1 MRLVIQRV
9 KKASVKVDGKI
20 VGQVGQGLVVFLG
33 VGKKDKKIKNEKLKM
48 KNFAEKIINLRIF
61 EAKNSYFDK
70 SLLDIAGEVLVV
82 PQFTLY
88 ADTSKGRRPYFGSAA
103 KPKIAKPL
111 FEKFVEILKEKG
123 VKVEKGQFGAKM
135 EVELINDGPV
145 TIILDSNA
153 VKKNG

>member
-1 MRLVIQRV
+1 MKLVIQRV
-9 KKASVKVDGKI
+9 KKASVKVNNKI
-20 VGQVGQGLVVFLG
+20 IGRIDQGLVVLLG
-33 VGKKDKKIKNEKLKM
+33 IVEKD
-48 KNFAEKIINLRIF
+48 AEKEVRILVDKLSQLRLF
-61 EAKNSYFDK
+61 VNKENKFDK

-145 TIILDSNA
+145 TIILES
-153 VKKNG
+153 

>member
-1 MRLVIQRV
+1 MRAVIQRV
-9 KKASVKVDGKI
+9 KKASVKVNNKI
-20 VGQVGQGLVVFLG
+20 IGRIDQGLVVLLG
-33 VGKKDKKIKNEKLKM
+33 VGKKDTEKEVSILVDKLSQ
-48 KNFAEKIINLRIF
+48 LRLF
-61 EAKNSYFDK
+61 VNKENKFDK

-145 TIILDSNA
+145 TIILES
-153 VKKNG
+153 

>member
-1 MRLVIQRV
+1 MKLVIQRV
-9 KKASVKVDGKI
+9 KKASVKVNNKI
-20 VGQVGQGLVVFLG
+20 IGRIDQGLVVLLG
-33 VGKKDKKIKNEKLKM
+33 VGKKDTEKEVSILVDKLSQ
-48 KNFAEKIINLRIF
+48 LRLF
-61 EAKNSYFDK
+61 VNKENKFDK

-145 TIILDSNA
+145 TIILES
-153 VKKNG
+153 